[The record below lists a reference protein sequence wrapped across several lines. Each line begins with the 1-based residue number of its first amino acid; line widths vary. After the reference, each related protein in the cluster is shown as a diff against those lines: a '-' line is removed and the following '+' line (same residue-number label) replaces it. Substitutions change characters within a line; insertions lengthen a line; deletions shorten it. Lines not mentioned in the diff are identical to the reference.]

1 MTRLIVA
8 RVERVGMW
16 KCAGVMRL
24 PTVLLASPV
33 DTRKALGTPSPRT
46 AWSVIQ
52 ERTARHLARC
62 RPLSAQTVH
71 AAPEAPSVPVVQAES
86 IPNREPGCCEQLLE
100 YIGWRSEA
108 GATKL
113 NRISVNGNLDI
124 TVR

>member
-1 MTRLIVA
+1 MP
-8 RVERVGMW
+8 GP
-16 KCAGVMRL
+16 AGQELR
-24 PTVLLASPV
+24 
-33 DTRKALGTPSPRT
+33 DRRRRT
-46 AWSVIQ
+46 ATLLSKFIK
-52 ERTARHLARC
+52 E
-62 RPLSAQTVH
+62 SAQALDGATPANRLERSAAQTAH

-100 YIGWRSEA
+100 YISWRSEA

>member
-1 MTRLIVA
+1 MPPIGILLRLWA
-8 RVERVGMW
+8 WRMPGP
-16 KCAGVMRL
+16 AGQELR
-24 PTVLLASPV
+24 
-33 DTRKALGTPSPRT
+33 DRRRRT
-46 AWSVIQ
+46 ATLLSKYIKESAQAWDGATSANRL
-52 ERTARHLARC
+52 ERSA
-62 RPLSAQTVH
+62 AQTVH
-71 AAPEAPSVPVVQAES
+71 ATPEAPSVPVVQAES

>member
-1 MTRLIVA
+1 MP
-8 RVERVGMW
+8 GP
-16 KCAGVMRL
+16 AGQELR
-24 PTVLLASPV
+24 
-33 DTRKALGTPSPRT
+33 DRRRRT
-46 AWSVIQ
+46 AALLSKCIREPEQAQVGTTPANRL
-52 ERTARHLARC
+52 ERSA
-62 RPLSAQTVH
+62 AQTVH

>member
-1 MTRLIVA
+1 MP
-8 RVERVGMW
+8 GP
-16 KCAGVMRL
+16 AGQELR
-24 PTVLLASPV
+24 
-33 DTRKALGTPSPRT
+33 DRRRRT
-46 AWSVIQ
+46 AALLSKFIK
-52 ERTARHLARC
+52 E
-62 RPLSAQTVH
+62 SAQASDGATSANRLERSAAQTAH
-71 AAPEAPSVPVVQAES
+71 AAPEAPSVRVVQAES